1 MDRCGLN
8 RWRGTHG
15 LILIWP
21 GVMTQLSKVLKSR
34 DEWRSKAIRR
44 AEDLREQRKADRR
57 HRDTIAELKMEVES
71 LKQSSDAGSKK
82 KR

>member
-1 MDRCGLN
+1 
-8 RWRGTHG
+8 